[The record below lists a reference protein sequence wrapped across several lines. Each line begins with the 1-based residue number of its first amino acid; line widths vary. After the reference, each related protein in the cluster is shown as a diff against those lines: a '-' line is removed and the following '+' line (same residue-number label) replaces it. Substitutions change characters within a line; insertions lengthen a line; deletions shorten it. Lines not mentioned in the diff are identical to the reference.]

1 MVDKLS
7 KKQLS
12 ELKEAF
18 RVFDKNNDGSISAD
32 ELGAVMKSLGQNP
45 TSAELKDMINE
56 LDTDNSGKIEF

>member
-7 KKQLS
+7 KKELS

-32 ELGAVMKSLGQNP
+32 ELGAVMASLGQNP
-45 TSAELKDMINE
+45 TQS
-56 LDTDNSGKIEF
+56 

>member
-18 RVFDKNNDGSISAD
+18 QVFDKNKDGSISVE
-32 ELGAVMKSLGQNP
+32 ELGAVMKSLGQQP
-45 TSAELKDMINE
+45 T
-56 LDTDNSGKIEF
+56 